1 MNKVNNCKI
10 MDLNTPFGQAVPTP
24 YIERNMRVSSLW
36 LMLYLEMA
44 EILLFVVMANEGG
57 T

>member
-57 T
+57 A